1 MNKDYLL
8 GIITGFLIAVLL
20 SAFGIIKWI
29 PTNIEKSRVEEFVIK
44 EDVSQKIIDCKNKG
58 GELFEFSFGSD
69 GKSFK
74 CSKKIII
81 K

>member
-1 MNKDYLL
+1 MKPIYIIL
-8 GIITGFLIAVLL
+8 GIITIVAITYFLLISIL
-20 SAFGIIKWI
+20 
-29 PTNIEKSRVEEFVIK
+29 KSRVEEFVIK
-44 EDVSQKIIDCKNKG
+44 EDVSQRIIDCKNKG

-81 K
+81 N